1 MRRSVVGAGL
11 VVAVLAAACSSDKT
25 KSVNVPACKDIET
38 ISTQL
43 NSITDDLA
51 ASKALFADIKRTAD
65 QLVTD
70 APVNLKPLAGS
81 LQTAIGTAKPF
92 IDKAKTIDELHQLEQ
107 TSSALQTALNS
118 LATYGSQVG
127 DWKTANC
134 KG

>member
-1 MRRSVVGAGL
+1 MCAGL
-11 VVAVLAAACSSDKT
+11 VTAVLVSACSSDKT
-25 KSVNVPACKDIET
+25 RSVNVPACKDIQT

-51 ASKALFADIKRTAD
+51 ASKALFAEIQQTAD

-70 APVNLKPLAGS
+70 APSSLKALAGD
-81 LQTAIGTAKPF
+81 LRTAISTAKPF
-92 IDKAKTIDELHQLEQ
+92 VDKAKTIDQLHQLEQ
-107 TSSALQTALNS
+107 TSTALQTALNN
-118 LATYGSQVG
+118 LATYGTKVG